1 MTDSTAFPPAE
12 NANSKHDAGTEP
24 LGFDAVFAPA
34 ESASVTLPESASYSE
49 QPVQDSPETTA
60 WDDSTL
66 DPEEAYE
73 PFVPKPKYKLG
84 RATKV
89 LAGVLLVAVGFLGG
103 VAVNSTVNSGSTRA
117 GKGSYQQSGTGTSGR
132 GGAGGSGGYSGYSG
146 RGNGTGSG
154 TGTSGGTGEGT
165 GTGSGT
171 GTNSGTSGGTSG
183 NKG

>member
-12 NANSKHDAGTEP
+12 NPDSKHDAGTEP

-132 GGAGGSGGYSGYSG
+132 GGAGGSGGYSG
-146 RGNGTGSG
+146 RGNGTG
-154 TGTSGGTGEGT
+154 TGTSGGT

-171 GTNSGTSGGTSG
+171 GTGTNSGTSSGTSG